1 MKTTRPWPCYTVTP
15 KAEAA
20 LVGGHPWVYE
30 DEITAA
36 PDTAPETSMNAN
48 KSKTNR
54 MTPSPLS

>member
-30 DEITAA
+30 DEITAL
-36 PDTAPETSMNAN
+36 
-48 KSKTNR
+48 R
-54 MTPSPLS
+54 